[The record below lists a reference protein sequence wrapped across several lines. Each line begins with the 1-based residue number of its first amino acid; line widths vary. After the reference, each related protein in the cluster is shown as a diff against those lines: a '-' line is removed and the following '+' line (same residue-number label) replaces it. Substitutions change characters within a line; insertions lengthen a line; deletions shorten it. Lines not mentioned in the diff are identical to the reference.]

1 MIAVR
6 SLTTVTV
13 SMSAVDRQTGSLG
26 AISAATV
33 SVTKPDGTPL
43 SPQPSPTLVNGGATM
58 RATFDVDAPGVWK
71 VRATLTLADG
81 RKVSDEQR
89 VAAS

>member
-1 MIAVR
+1 MISVR

-13 SMSAVDRQTGSLG
+13 SMSAVDRQTGSLA

-33 SVTKPDGTPL
+33 SVTKPDGSPL
-43 SPQPSPTLVNGGATM
+43 SPQPTPAFVNGGTTM
-58 RATFDVDAPGVWK
+58 RASFDVDAPGIWK

-81 RKVSDEQR
+81 RKVTDEQQ